1 MNRNVRFG
9 FVLALLVAAVFTAC
23 EEIPPVVTPVQD
35 QGECP
40 LALVSTVANQ
50 QRNILIEEFTGV
62 RCVNCPAGAQAI
74 EALLAQ
80 HGNRLVAFSI
90 HAGFFA
96 PPYAESRYDFRTSA
110 GNQLLSLLG
119 EPIGYPTAVVNRRRF
134 PGEFSMQLGQS
145 KWAGYVQQEL
155 TKPLKVKIA
164 LNSNFNAGTR
174 ELEVAASLYVEQSI
188 TEPDVRLSIVLL
200 EDNVVDYQLTPA
212 GKQAD
217 YVHKHILRS
226 MLTSADGNLIQEDL
240 NAGSRFC
247 KKFVTT
253 VPEAWKASD
262 MKIAAIVSL
271 GGPSKEVLQVV
282 QVKMVP

>member
-1 MNRNVRFG
+1 MSMRLG
-9 FVLALLVAAVFTAC
+9 ILMTIMAIALWTAC
-23 EEIPPVVTPVQD
+23 EEIPPVVTPFQD

-40 LALVSTVANQ
+40 VALVSTVANQ

-80 HGNRLVAFSI
+80 HGDRLVAFSI

-96 PPYAESRYDFRTSA
+96 PPYAESLYDFRTPA

-155 TKPLKVKIA
+155 TAPLKVKIA
-164 LNSNFNAGTR
+164 LNRSFNASSR
-174 ELEVAASLYVEQSI
+174 ELVVDASLYIEQSI
-188 TEPDVRLSIVLL
+188 TEPDVRLSIALL
-200 EDNVVDYQLTPA
+200 EDNISDYQLTPA

-217 YVHKHILRS
+217 YIHKHVLRK

-240 NAGSRFC
+240 SAGSRFC
-247 KKFVTT
+247 NKFVTT
-253 VPEAWKASD
+253 IPEAWKAGD

-271 GGPSKEVLQVV
+271 GGSSKEVLQVV